1 MIRPGFIL
9 LMLAVA
15 VAAAAQAPSPKR
27 LQTARLLKTP
37 GGIRFALAGPEQ
49 PRRAPLLFVLGADCR
64 LSLEREDFNE
74 VGALLAPKGYL
85 QAAIDTPGHGDDR
98 RPGEPEGIA
107 AWRTRLEKGENPI
120 AAFVESLRT
129 VLTHLIDQG
138 WVDPERVGV
147 AGSSRGGFLALHA
160 AAGDPRLRYVVAF
173 APVSDL
179 LAVREF
185 NGMVN
190 PASARALDI
199 MPLAEKLTGRS
210 LLISIGHNDQRVG
223 TQHVIDFAL
232 RLMQLAA
239 PPGKVMTHFWSSDEV
254 KFILSPSEGANGH
267 STYRHA
273 HDDAAAWILQRTGS

>member
-1 MIRPGFIL
+1 
-9 LMLAVA
+9 MLG
-15 VAAAAQAPSPKR
+15 SDC
-27 LQTARLLKTP
+27 QTT
-37 GGIRFALAGPEQ
+37 
-49 PRRAPLLFVLGADCR
+49 
-64 LSLEREDFNE
+64 LEREDFNE

-98 RPGEPEGIA
+98 RPGEPEGVA

-129 VLTHLIDQG
+129 VLTYLIDQG
-138 WVDPERVGV
+138 WVDRDRVGV

-185 NGMVN
+185 NGMAN
-190 PASARALDI
+190 AAAARALDI
-199 MPLAEKLTGRS
+199 MPLADKLTGRS

-223 TQHVIDFAL
+223 TQHVIDFSV

-239 PPGKVMTHFWSSDEV
+239 PPGKTMTHFWSSDEV

-273 HDDAAAWILQRTGS
+273 HDDAAAWILLRTR